1 MQVPLEFS
9 TRDLPD
15 TTSDHAKEMVR
26 EQVAKLEHQA
36 QDIIA
41 CRVAVERPQ
50 HNQRSGNQYRVRIE
64 TTLAPG
70 KRLVVS
76 QEPTDNDPGDS
87 LRHVVKSAFDAMRRQ
102 IKAER
107 ERRRGDV
114 KSHAVAGGRVDE
126 AIGFVVR
133 MFPMSGYGFIQS
145 VDDGHDVYFHHHSVI
160 HNDFERLAV
169 GTQVRYVE
177 TLGEKGPQASTV
189 QLIDKP
195 GERLQP
201 PEESEIQAP
210 AGWERQRNE

>member
-1 MQVPLEFS
+1 
-9 TRDLPD
+9 
-15 TTSDHAKEMVR
+15 MVR
-26 EQVAKLEHQA
+26 EQVAKLEHLA

-50 HNQRSGNQYRVRIE
+50 RNQRSGNQYRVRIE

-76 QEPTDNDPGDS
+76 QEPTNNDPGDS

-107 ERRRGDV
+107 ERRRGDIKNHEV
-114 KSHAVAGGRVDE
+114 QGVDE
-126 AIGFVVR
+126 ATGFVVR
-133 MFPMSGYGFIQS
+133 LFPMSGYGFIQS
-145 VDDGHDVYFHHHSVI
+145 GLDGHEVYFHHHSVI
-160 HNDFERLAV
+160 HRDFDRLAV

-177 TLGEKGPQASTV
+177 TIGEKGPQASTV
-189 QLIDKP
+189 QIIDKP

-201 PEESEIQAP
+201 PEETQIEAP
-210 AGWERQRNE
+210 TGWERQREE